1 MGVPVPRMVVTR
13 PGAGLSDVL
22 EGQMRAGGTAFLVL
36 DVAWRSLY
44 FAIKS
49 SSYIDKMHRMCD
61 SCDRSCSSNADH
73 WKDGGATNGEPVWSK
88 NHRKR
93 RTQWRWGW
101 ELTAYRTLE
110 WRQCPCR
117 EVCAVARE
125 KNAPRTVRIVRSPK

>member
-1 MGVPVPRMVVTR
+1 MTPPSNHRSPRRAADGRWWCVPRSR
-13 PGAGLSDVL
+13 
-22 EGQMRAGGTAFLVL
+22 
-36 DVAWRSLY
+36 WRIANPYTLP
-44 FAIKS
+44 IRVD
-49 SSYIDKMHRMCD
+49 SYIDKNNDPCIILP
-61 SCDRSCSSNADH
+61 RSCSSNADY

-110 WRQCPCR
+110 WRQCSCR
-117 EVCAVARE
+117 DVCAVARE